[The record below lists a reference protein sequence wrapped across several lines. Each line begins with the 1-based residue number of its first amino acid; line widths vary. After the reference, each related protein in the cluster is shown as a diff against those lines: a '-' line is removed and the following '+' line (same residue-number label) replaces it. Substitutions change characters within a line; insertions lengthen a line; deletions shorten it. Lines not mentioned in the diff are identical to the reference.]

1 MTYWRAAGLTYL
13 QFSSIA
19 ARAVR
24 NSLKKELQ
32 QSASATPTESS
43 IKMATWKD
51 GKPIKKEV

>member
-24 NSLKKELQ
+24 NSLKKELHLPS
-32 QSASATPTESS
+32 SAAPTESS

-51 GKPIKKEV
+51 GKPIKKEL

>member
-24 NSLKKELQ
+24 NSVKKDTLQ
-32 QSASATPTESS
+32 LSAAAVSEST

-51 GKPIKKEV
+51 GKPVKKEA

>member
-1 MTYWRAAGLTYL
+1 MTYWRVAGLTYL

-24 NSLKKELQ
+24 NSVKKDAHVM
-32 QSASATPTESS
+32 ASVASSEST

-51 GKPIKKEV
+51 GKPIKKEA